1 MSARPLSFWGWG
13 HADKFPDEDT
23 RKGMVA
29 FAEATL
35 GFSNLA
41 PRPLPSLEAIGLPRP
56 RVELRGALAEFCTT
70 DREERIRHT
79 YGRNFR
85 DLMRGFLGDF
95 AVAPDAVAHV
105 RDEKDLELLFE
116 HCGRMGIA
124 LIPYG
129 GGTSVVGGIEPA
141 VDPSY
146 RGVITADLRAL
157 DRVVEID
164 KVSRAA
170 RIQAGATGPKL
181 EAQLAE
187 HGLSLRHFPQSFE
200 FSTLGGWLATRAGGH
215 FATVY
220 THIDD
225 LTESIRMVT
234 PIGVWES
241 RRLPGSGAGPSPDR
255 IVLGSE
261 GTLGVITEAWMKLHP
276 RPRFRTSAT
285 VLFAEWRAAVDATR
299 AIAQSGLYPTNCR
312 LIDAREARVN
322 NVVSGDDVGK
332 HVLLV
337 AFESGDHH
345 GRHKMERVVEIVHEH
360 RGEIPGGVVDR
371 DDKQRA
377 ERLRLDGAGS
387 WKSSFIEAPYLQSV
401 LLSLG
406 VIADTFETACTWD
419 KFDALH
425 EGVTTAVM
433 DVMQRLCGGGRITCR
448 FTHVYP
454 DGPAPYF
461 TFLAPA
467 REGEEIAQ
475 WTEIRRAAGDAL
487 IRYGGTITH
496 HHAVGRVHR
505 PWYDRQRPEPFATG
519 LRAFKRALDPATV
532 LNPGVLIDPP

>member
-1 MSARPLSFWGWG
+1 MTASRERPLSFWGWG
-13 HADKFPDEDT
+13 YADRFPDEDT
-23 RKGMVA
+23 RKGMVG
-29 FAEATL
+29 FAEGTL

-41 PRPLPSLEAIGLPRP
+41 PSPLPNLDAIELARP
-56 RVELRGALAEFCTT
+56 RIELRGALADFCTV

-85 DLMRGFLGDF
+85 DLMRGFCGDF
-95 AVAPDAVAHV
+95 GVAPDAVARV
-105 RDEKDLELLFE
+105 RDERDLELLFE

-129 GGTSVVGGIEPA
+129 GGTTVVGGIEPA
-141 VDPSY
+141 IDPSY
-146 RGVITADLRAL
+146 RGAISVDLRGL
-157 DRVVEID
+157 DKVVEVD
-164 KVSRAA
+164 AVSRAA
-170 RIQAGATGPKL
+170 RIQAGVTGPKL
-181 EAQLAE
+181 EAQLAQ

-225 LTESIRMVT
+225 LTESIRMLT
-234 PIGVWES
+234 PIGAWES

-255 IVLGSE
+255 MVLGSE
-261 GTLGVITEAWMKLHP
+261 GTLGIITEAWMKLHA
-276 RPRFRTSAT
+276 RPRYRTSAS
-285 VLFAEWRAAVDATR
+285 VLFKEWRAAVDATR
-299 AIAQSGLYPTNCR
+299 ALAQSGLYPTNCR
-312 LIDAREARVN
+312 LIDANEARLN
-322 NVVSGDDVGK
+322 NVVSGDDLGK

-337 AFESGDHH
+337 AFESADHH
-345 GRHKMERVVEIVHEH
+345 GRAKMERAVEIVRAH
-360 RGEIPGGVVDR
+360 GGDIPGGVVDR
-371 DDKQRA
+371 DEGAKVEGTRA
-377 ERLRLDGAGS
+377 S
-387 WKSSFIEAPYLQSV
+387 NWKSAFIDAPYLQSV
-401 LLSLG
+401 LLSIG

-425 EGVTTAVM
+425 AGVTEAVT

-467 REGEEIAQ
+467 RAGEEIAQ
-475 WTEIRRAAGDAL
+475 WSEIRRAAGDAL
-487 IRYGGTITH
+487 LRHGGTITH
-496 HHAVGRVHR
+496 HHAVGRLHR

-519 LRAFKRALDPATV
+519 LRALKRAVDPALV
-532 LNPGVLIDPP
+532 LNPGVLIDP